1 MVPLGGRA
9 DRRACELLGGESSDC
24 ARACYIG
31 GIRSVLQS
39 KELVLVILLIL
50 GDGVSIR
57 SQLRVLVVNLLLIL
71 TPSVLLVGHV
81 RRRRGDLTQLG
92 VGDSARVAD
101 SVAALVVLSRGSGLA
116 LAVLL
121 LLGGWLLGISAGW
134 AATHEGGRAA
144 LEGYHAAAVLG
155 VLDHPSV
162 LRGLLVLRLTGST
175 AVRGTCPLTAPPF
188 PLALGWC
195 IRGVREAH
203 LRGSC
208 RPELS
213 LAAAVRRVGC
223 GGGWRH
229 LGRLRYVGL
238 GSSLVHVPRVWRLL
252 AISLSH

>member
-81 RRRRGDLTQLG
+81 RRRRGNLTQLG

-101 SVAALVVLSRGSGLA
+101 SVAALVVLSHGSGMVMLFFSYWGVA
-116 LAVLL
+116 
-121 LLGGWLLGISAGW
+121 AGDKCW
-134 AATHEGGRAA
+134 IGRN
-144 LEGYHAAAVLG
+144 
-155 VLDHPSV
+155 S
-162 LRGLLVLRLTGST
+162 
-175 AVRGTCPLTAPPF
+175 
-188 PLALGWC
+188 
-195 IRGVREAH
+195 
-203 LRGSC
+203 
-208 RPELS
+208 
-213 LAAAVRRVGC
+213 
-223 GGGWRH
+223 
-229 LGRLRYVGL
+229 
-238 GSSLVHVPRVWRLL
+238 
-252 AISLSH
+252 